1 MKHRRLFALLALFA
15 CMLAL
20 TACGD
25 DDDESANESGAQTT
39 EAAASGIE
47 SNPDNGKVTITVGS
61 KNFTEQKVLGEVYA
75 QGLEAAGYKV
85 AKQLNLGD
93 EKTAQKALQG
103 GEIDGYPEYTGTALL
118 SLCEVPTDDIP
129 KDPQQAFEDTKACFA
144 EDELTAF
151 PPTPFTSSNEVGVK
165 QEVAQKLGLTK
176 ISDLAKVDQD
186 FTLYGSPECRQRT
199 DCLLGLR
206 QTYSL
211 DFKKF
216 TPVDIDLR
224 HQVLERGEDVAS
236 IVFTTDPQNKR
247 EKIVLLEDDKGMFP
261 PYNSTFVVRDEV
273 AQQAGPDLPKV
284 LEQIQGGLTDEVM
297 QELNARVD
305 LDKETPEQVA
315 RAYLQESGLVA
326 S

>member
-25 DDDESANESGAQTT
+25 DDEESAGSEPQTT
-39 EAAASGIE
+39 EAAASGIK
-47 SNPDNGKVTITVGS
+47 SNPANGKVTLTVGS

-75 QGLEAAGYKV
+75 QGLEAAGYKIS
-85 AKQLNLGD
+85 KELNLGD

-118 SLCEVPTDDIP
+118 SLCDVATDDIP
-129 KDPQQAFEDTKACFA
+129 KDPQQAFDETKACF
-144 EDELTAF
+144 EKDQLTAY

-165 QEVAQKLGLTK
+165 QEVAQRLGLTK
-176 ISDLAKVDQD
+176 ISDLSKVDQD
-186 FTLYGSPECRQRT
+186 FTLYGAPECRQRT

-224 HQVLERGEDVAS
+224 HQVLERGDEVAS

-273 AQQAGPDLPKV
+273 AEKAGEDLPRV
-284 LEQIQGGLTDEVM
+284 LEQVQEGLTDEVM